1 MVLGQQEPEPRQGRW
16 RAVCAAFGVTTG
28 LFLPMACTAKPD
40 NYDQQAC
47 TEIQQLAR
55 LKGNHTEDILKV
67 MERLESD
74 RVRVAVRQYLDDR
87 NPETS
92 QAIEDTCNAEG

>member
-1 MVLGQQEPEPRQGRW
+1 MVWHQMDSRQRRW
-16 RAVCAAFGVTTG
+16 RAVCAAFGITTG

-55 LKGNHTEDILKV
+55 RKGNHIEDILKV
-67 MERLESD
+67 MERLQSN
-74 RVRVAVRQYLDDR
+74 RVRVAVREYIDDR
-87 NPETS
+87 NPQNL
-92 QAIEDTCNAEG
+92 QAIVDACNATS